1 MRKMVGN
8 YTLGALCLMVRKYK
22 KRKSKWNKMDTRTTY
37 AYLFKKCFF
46 LFLSHKINIYCYVS
60 LFLLKASALLS
71 FLVGNFFPEKIFFH
85 YFLKLLQVKALNSLK
100 LKTSSN
106 EFQRIENWQTLCG
119 FKTGRSKLLWQY
131 YLFQTVT

>member
-1 MRKMVGN
+1 MN
-8 YTLGALCLMVRKYK
+8 
-22 KRKSKWNKMDTRTTY
+22 TRTTY
-37 AYLFKKCFF
+37 AYLFKKCCF

-71 FLVGNFFPEKIFFH
+71 FLVGNFFPEKRFFH

-106 EFQRIENWQTLCG
+106 EFQRIEN
-119 FKTGRSKLLWQY
+119 
-131 YLFQTVT
+131 